1 MLVIQ
6 WFRGSTLT
14 CILSLLFTITLVMTA
29 WRIFKANKARKAT
42 LHANSTVLEAAD
54 YSAASARAKELTKPA
69 PAMMKQDLS

>member
-1 MLVIQ
+1 
-6 WFRGSTLT
+6 
-14 CILSLLFTITLVMTA
+14 MTA